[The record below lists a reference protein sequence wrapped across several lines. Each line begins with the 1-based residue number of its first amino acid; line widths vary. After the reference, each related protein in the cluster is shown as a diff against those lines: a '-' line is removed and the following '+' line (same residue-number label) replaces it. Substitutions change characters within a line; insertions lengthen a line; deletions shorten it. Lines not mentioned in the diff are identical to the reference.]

1 MPVNSHWDAP
11 LSATK
16 EEIAE
21 SSHFERL
28 WRAKDFF
35 LLFPLW
41 RLPSYM
47 RGLFPRNGEIRD
59 GRSVRNRATK
69 VKRATRIGI
78 APDAR
83 ESPSGVRCKMPK
95 EKNCQCVVCKV
106 ERSLLNSLST
116 QTARTHFQA
125 LARNYPILN
134 HFDSPA
140 DVIAQLHEHER
151 VEHVNHKAW
160 NGILH
165 ALVDSIA
172 DGTAEEIGQQLL
184 LLAYMPAIHTAY
196 IEVCQQ
202 FPSLAAEDVA
212 QQAALVLMEAARS
225 PAMQNQNGYLPI
237 ALARDFHKRLIRWA
251 VGEIRQSVPSEE
263 VAAVHPEPES
273 DENFEGAVLLED
285 FLSQWQRA
293 GVLSEEEC
301 DLLRKFKWEGF
312 EANELVGMNT
322 GDTTNAVQMR
332 LKRIIKRLRHCD
344 QRDRRRRTLWMQPV
358 KKIL

>member
-1 MPVNSHWDAP
+1 MGCRGKTSREGLTCDRHRYPFGCSRSSVQ
-11 LSATK
+11 
-16 EEIAE
+16 E
-21 SSHFERL
+21 SDL
-28 WRAKDFF
+28 NAK
-35 LLFPLW
+35 
-41 RLPSYM
+41 
-47 RGLFPRNGEIRD
+47 GEQVCSIR
-59 GRSVRNRATK
+59 
-69 VKRATRIGI
+69 
-78 APDAR
+78 
-83 ESPSGVRCKMPK
+83 C
-95 EKNCQCVVCKV
+95 
-106 ERSLLNSLST
+106 T

-125 LARNYPILN
+125 LARNHAVLK

-184 LLAYMPAIHTAY
+184 LLAYMPAIHRAY
-196 IEVCQQ
+196 VEVCQQ
-202 FPSLAAEDVA
+202 FPALSADDVA
-212 QQAALVLMEAARS
+212 QQAALVLLEAARS
-225 PAMQNQNGYLPI
+225 PAMRNQNGYLPV

-251 VGEIRQSVPSEE
+251 FGEIWQSVPSEE
-263 VAAVHPEPES
+263 VAAVHLEPES

-293 GVLSEEEC
+293 GVLSQEEC

-312 EANELVGMNT
+312 EANELVGINT
-322 GDTTNAVQMR
+322 GNTTNAVQMR
-332 LKRIIKRLRHCD
+332 LKRIIKRLRDCD
-344 QRDRRRRTLWMQPV
+344 QRDRRRRTLWMRPV